1 MSPPLLEVRPWI
13 SVLGIVALA
22 LSLSLLQ
29 DSFMRADAVSY
40 FSYLRSL
47 AFDRDLDFTNEWA
60 HWGYDPTPLTPT
72 GLRTN
77 VHSIGPA
84 LLWSPFFVVAH
95 LFVLVA
101 GKLGVAQYSADGF
114 SVPYWR
120 AAGIGT
126 LFVALSGCLLL
137 FSALARTYGRWIAA
151 TCVAVASL
159 SSFIV
164 YYIIVLPTMAHGL
177 AFGVAAA
184 GLWAMD
190 RVALEPS
197 RRNWVILGVLCGLLC
212 LVRWQA
218 AVFLLMPAA
227 LGVAQL
233 LRRRIT
239 LGPLLLASAAA
250 IAVFVPQ
257 LVAWRIL
264 YGRFVTLPQGAG
276 FIDWTSPH
284 LVDVLLSADHGLFTW
299 SPIAVLGV
307 VGLLVLT
314 RSQALLGWSGLAV
327 VLVNAWVCGGVR
339 DWAASDAFG
348 ARRFDFVVPILAL
361 GLAAGAHALVS
372 LVRAKPALVPVLLGL
387 VFVVWNLAFLRGFQ
401 RGALQPTASLE
412 RASLTQVTMARD
424 ALETILGWIGG
435 ERGRALAYKTTV
447 GEYFYGN
454 VNPSGSIEVGAI
466 NSPYLLNGWSKVRIR
481 NDGPQFRWALA
492 PAACV
497 RIPLERPFALRGF
510 VTARSVSPTASSAMN
525 LSVNGHPVSSS
536 VLGAKWSDHPF
547 VVPENILHSGENQ
560 LCLSAPGQSESDVSK
575 AMAAVALIQLP

>member
-1 MSPPLLEVRPWI
+1 
-13 SVLGIVALA
+13 
-22 LSLSLLQ
+22 
-29 DSFMRADAVSY
+29 MRADAVSY
-40 FSYLRSL
+40 FSYLRSA

-60 HWGYDPTPLTPT
+60 HWGYQPAPLTPT

-84 LLWSPFFVVAH
+84 LLWSPFFLVAH
-95 LFVLVA
+95 LVVLVT

-114 SVPYWR
+114 SAPYWR

-126 LFVALSGCLLL
+126 VFVALSGCLLL
-137 FSALARTYGRWIAA
+137 VAALARTYGRLIAV
-151 TCVAVASL
+151 TSVAVACL

-184 GLWAMD
+184 ALWALD
-190 RVALEPS
+190 GVAREPS
-197 RRNWVILGVLCGLLC
+197 RRTWVILGMLSGLLC

-218 AVFLLMPAA
+218 AVFLLMPVA
-227 LGVAQL
+227 LALSQL
-233 LRRRIT
+233 LRRKIT
-239 LGPLLLASAAA
+239 PTVLMAASLAA

-257 LVAWRIL
+257 LLAWRIL
-264 YGRFVTLPQGAG
+264 YGRFITLPQGGG

-284 LVDVLLSADHGLFTW
+284 VVDVLISADHGLFTW

-361 GLAAGAHALVS
+361 GLAAGAKALVS
-372 LVRAKPALVPVLLGL
+372 LVRAKPALIPVLLGL
-387 VFVVWNLAFLRGFQ
+387 AFVGWNFAFLRGFQ
-401 RGALQPTASLE
+401 QGALQPTASLE
-412 RASLTQVTMARD
+412 RTALTQVSMARG
-424 ALETILGWIGG
+424 ALDTILGWIGG
-435 ERGRALAYKTTV
+435 EPGHALAYKATV

-454 VNPSGSIEVGAI
+454 VNPSGSIEVGAV
-466 NSPYLLNGWSKVRIR
+466 NSPYLLDGWSRVRIR
-481 NDGPQFRWALA
+481 NGGPQFRWALT
-492 PAACV
+492 PRACV
-497 RIPLERPFALRGF
+497 RIPLDRPFALRGF
-510 VTARSVSPTASSAMN
+510 VTARSVSASASSSMDI
-525 LSVNGHPVSSS
+525 SVNGQPVSSS
-536 VLGAKWSDHPF
+536 VLGAEWSDHPF
-547 VVPENILHSGENQ
+547 FVPLSILHSGQNK
-560 LCLSAPGQSESDVSK
+560 LCLTAPGRSENGEPE